1 MEEKKKLSTKKKW
14 LIGLSAV
21 LVLLIALAAI
31 LGFSSA
37 DANEEGKTTEDNLAK
52 QLVLSVIEDK
62 AKSVMTELK
71 LAVVNGLVNA
81 RKLLKDIDEGKA
93 FYHLI
98 EVMTCQ
104 GGCVGGAGQP
114 RALRETKKKRGDGLY
129 NIDHSAMFKR
139 AEKNPIVVQMLEE
152 MGEHH
157 AHELLHVNYVKE

>member
-1 MEEKKKLSTKKKW
+1 M
-14 LIGLSAV
+14 GLR
-21 LVLLIALAAI
+21 
-31 LGFSSA
+31 GQ
-37 DANEEGKTTEDNLAK
+37 EGIREATVD
-52 QLVLSVIEDK
+52 VGG
-62 AKSVMTELK
+62 TELK

-81 RKLLKDIDEGKA
+81 RRLLKDIDEGKA

-114 RALRETKKKRGDGLY
+114 RAVRETKKQRGDGLY